1 MNMLRVPY
9 DLKKTNYVHMKYRL
23 YLDNCCFNRPYDDQT
38 NLLVQLETEAKLFI
52 QQAVL
57 HKSFELVWSYML
69 DYENEANPYQNRK
82 QAIAQW
88 KRIAVLDI
96 DASNTIVKYGKEIMQ
111 KDVKKKDA
119 LHIACALE
127 AKCDYFLS
135 TDKKLLRVSI
145 DKIKIISPIDFIK
158 IIENENRY

>member
-1 MNMLRVPY
+1 
-9 DLKKTNYVHMKYRL
+9 MKYRL